1 MILAD
6 GKTKAVKFTRGD
18 KTTRVIKDF
27 GYDGKLE
34 RYVPEEVKLG
44 TNVTKLPKVKK
55 ELSDHLIKSLQ
66 IAVDGGDPNFINTVF
81 SEILKGEKDDS
92 SVVIEYASRV
102 KDGLRHLR
110 NYAKKR
116 GVAGQ
121 LLLKQI
127 FQFQKESNLND
138 KQKEIFGLKPL
149 E

>member
-1 MILAD
+1 M
-6 GKTKAVKFTRGD
+6 
-18 KTTRVIKDF
+18 
-27 GYDGKLE
+27 
-34 RYVPEEVKLG
+34 
-44 TNVTKLPKVKK
+44 
-55 ELSDHLIKSLQ
+55 
-66 IAVDGGDPNFINTVF
+66 
-81 SEILKGEKDDS
+81 
-92 SVVIEYASRV
+92 IEYASRV

-149 E
+149 G